1 MRRVVAAAVAGVLL
15 TACGA
20 SSTSPADVRR
30 DKVKAVVDAANTS
43 MTGQLRSA
51 VDDLLFTLSGQ
62 LKAGSL
68 TQADYVALRTY
79 ALRIR
84 GEAGLLSAA
93 PPTTAPPTTAPPTTA
108 PFTAPPAP
116 APPAPAPPAP
126 APPAPAPPAPAPPA
140 PAPTSQAPAPPAPAP
155 TTPAPA
161 KGKGKGGGGKKG
173 GGSTSTSPAPSL
185 PPLPSS
191 NGPVPESTTARH

>member
-1 MRRVVAAAVAGVLL
+1 MRRVIAAAVAGVLL
-15 TACGA
+15 TACGS

-51 VDDLLFTLSGQ
+51 VDDLLSTLSGQ

-108 PFTAPPAP
+108 PPTTAPPTTAPPTTAPPAP
-116 APPAPAPPAP
+116 
-126 APPAPAPPAPAPPA
+126 
-140 PAPTSQAPAPPAPAP
+140 PTSQAPAPPAPAP

-161 KGKGKGGGGKKG
+161 KGKGGGKKG
-173 GGSTSTSPAPSL
+173 GGSISPAPSL
-185 PPLPSS
+185 VPLPSS
-191 NGPVPESTTARH
+191 DGPVPESTTAGH

>member
-15 TACGA
+15 TACGS

-51 VDDLLFTLSGQ
+51 VDDLLSTLSGQ

-108 PFTAPPAP
+108 PPTT
-116 APPAPAPPAP
+116 
-126 APPAPAPPAPAPPA
+126 APPAPAPPA

-161 KGKGKGGGGKKG
+161 KGKGKGGGDKKG
-173 GGSTSTSPAPSL
+173 GGSISPAPSL
-185 PPLPSS
+185 VPLPSS
-191 NGPVPESTTARH
+191 DGPVPESTTAGH

>member
-15 TACGA
+15 TACGS

-51 VDDLLFTLSGQ
+51 VDDLLSTLSGQ

-108 PFTAPPAP
+108 P
-116 APPAPAPPAP
+116 
-126 APPAPAPPAPAPPA
+126 PA

-161 KGKGKGGGGKKG
+161 KGKGKGGGDKKG
-173 GGSTSTSPAPSL
+173 GGSISPAPSL
-185 PPLPSS
+185 VPLPSS
-191 NGPVPESTTARH
+191 DGPVPESTTAGH

>member
-15 TACGA
+15 TACGS

-116 APPAPAPPAP
+116 APPAPAP
-126 APPAPAPPAPAPPA
+126 
-140 PAPTSQAPAPPAPAP
+140 TSQAPAPPAPAP

>member
-15 TACGA
+15 TACGS

-51 VDDLLFTLSGQ
+51 VDDLLSTLSGQ

-108 PFTAPPAP
+108 PFTT
-116 APPAPAPPAP
+116 
-126 APPAPAPPAPAPPA
+126 APPAPAPPA

-161 KGKGKGGGGKKG
+161 KGKGKGDGGKKG

-191 NGPVPESTTARH
+191 NGPVPESTTVRH

>member
-15 TACGA
+15 TACGS

-51 VDDLLFTLSGQ
+51 VDDLLSTLSGQ

-108 PFTAPPAP
+108 PPTTAPFTT
-116 APPAPAPPAP
+116 
-126 APPAPAPPAPAPPA
+126 APPAPAPPA

-161 KGKGKGGGGKKG
+161 KGKGKGGGGEKG

>member
-15 TACGA
+15 TACGS

-51 VDDLLFTLSGQ
+51 VDDLLSTLSGQ

-108 PFTAPPAP
+108 PPTT
-116 APPAPAPPAP
+116 
-126 APPAPAPPAPAPPA
+126 APPAPAPPA

-161 KGKGKGGGGKKG
+161 KGKGGGDKKG
-173 GGSTSTSPAPSL
+173 GGSISPAPSL
-185 PPLPSS
+185 VPLPSS
-191 NGPVPESTTARH
+191 DGPVPESTTAGH

>member
-15 TACGA
+15 TACGS

-51 VDDLLFTLSGQ
+51 VDDLLSTLSGQ

-108 PFTAPPAP
+108 PFTT
-116 APPAPAPPAP
+116 
-126 APPAPAPPAPAPPA
+126 APPAPAPPA
-140 PAPTSQAPAPPAPAP
+140 PAPTSPAPAPPAPAP

>member
-15 TACGA
+15 TACGS

-51 VDDLLFTLSGQ
+51 VDDLLSTLSGQ

-108 PFTAPPAP
+108 PPTTAPPTT
-116 APPAPAPPAP
+116 
-126 APPAPAPPAPAPPA
+126 APPA

-161 KGKGKGGGGKKG
+161 KGKGKGGGDKKG
-173 GGSTSTSPAPSL
+173 GGSISPAPSL
-185 PPLPSS
+185 VPLPSS
-191 NGPVPESTTARH
+191 NGPVPESTTAGH

>member
-15 TACGA
+15 TACGS

-51 VDDLLFTLSGQ
+51 VDDLLSTLSGQ

-108 PFTAPPAP
+108 PPTTAPPTT
-116 APPAPAPPAP
+116 
-126 APPAPAPPAPAPPA
+126 APPA

-161 KGKGKGGGGKKG
+161 KGKGKGGGDKKG
-173 GGSTSTSPAPSL
+173 GGSISPAPSL
-185 PPLPSS
+185 VPLPSS
-191 NGPVPESTTARH
+191 DGPVPESTTAGH

>member
-15 TACGA
+15 TACGS
-20 SSTSPADVRR
+20 SSTSPADLRR

-51 VDDLLFTLSGQ
+51 VDDLLSTLSGQ

-108 PFTAPPAP
+108 PPTTAPPTT
-116 APPAPAPPAP
+116 
-126 APPAPAPPAPAPPA
+126 APPA

-161 KGKGKGGGGKKG
+161 KGKGKGGGDKKG
-173 GGSTSTSPAPSL
+173 GGSISPAPSL
-185 PPLPSS
+185 VPLPSS
-191 NGPVPESTTARH
+191 DGPVPESTTAGH

>member
-15 TACGA
+15 TACGS

-51 VDDLLFTLSGQ
+51 VDDLLSTLSGQ

-93 PPTTAPPTTAPPTTA
+93 PPTTAPPTTAPPTT
-108 PFTAPPAP
+108 PPPTTAPPTT
-116 APPAPAPPAP
+116 APP
-126 APPAPAPPAPAPPA
+126 
-140 PAPTSQAPAPPAPAP
+140 APAPPAPAP

-161 KGKGKGGGGKKG
+161 KGKGKGGGDKKG
-173 GGSTSTSPAPSL
+173 GGSISPAPSL
-185 PPLPSS
+185 VPLPSS
-191 NGPVPESTTARH
+191 DGPVPESTTAGH

>member
-15 TACGA
+15 TACGS
-20 SSTSPADVRR
+20 SSTSPANVRR

-51 VDDLLFTLSGQ
+51 VDDLLSTLSGQ

-108 PFTAPPAP
+108 PPTTAPPTT
-116 APPAPAPPAP
+116 
-126 APPAPAPPAPAPPA
+126 APPA

-161 KGKGKGGGGKKG
+161 KGKGKGGGDKKG
-173 GGSTSTSPAPSL
+173 GGSISPAPSL
-185 PPLPSS
+185 VPLPSS
-191 NGPVPESTTARH
+191 NGPVPESTTAGH

>member
-15 TACGA
+15 TACGS

-51 VDDLLFTLSGQ
+51 VDDLLSTLSGQ
-62 LKAGSL
+62 FKAGSL

-93 PPTTAPPTTAPPTTA
+93 PPTTAPPTTAPFTT
-108 PFTAPPAP
+108 
-116 APPAPAPPAP
+116 
-126 APPAPAPPAPAPPA
+126 APPA

-155 TTPAPA
+155 TTEAPA
-161 KGKGKGGGGKKG
+161 KGKGGGKKG

-185 PPLPSS
+185 VPLPSS
-191 NGPVPESTTARH
+191 NGPVPESTTAGH

>member
-116 APPAPAPPAP
+116 APPAPAP
-126 APPAPAPPAPAPPA
+126 
-140 PAPTSQAPAPPAPAP
+140 TSQAPAPPAPAP

>member
-15 TACGA
+15 TACGS

-51 VDDLLFTLSGQ
+51 VDDLLSTLSGQ
-62 LKAGSL
+62 FKAGSL

-84 GEAGLLSAA
+84 GEAGLLTAA

-108 PFTAPPAP
+108 PPTTAPPTT
-116 APPAPAPPAP
+116 APPITTPPTT
-126 APPAPAPPAPAPPA
+126 APPA

-155 TTPAPA
+155 TTPAPP
-161 KGKGKGGGGKKG
+161 KGKGGGGKKG
-173 GGSTSTSPAPSL
+173 GGSVSPAPSL
-185 PPLPSS
+185 VPLPSS
-191 NGPVPESTTARH
+191 DGPVPESTTARH

>member
-15 TACGA
+15 TACGS

-108 PFTAPPAP
+108 PFTT
-116 APPAPAPPAP
+116 
-126 APPAPAPPAPAPPA
+126 APPAPAPPA

-161 KGKGKGGGGKKG
+161 KGKGKGDGGKKG

>member
-15 TACGA
+15 TACGS

-126 APPAPAPPAPAPPA
+126 APPAPAP
-140 PAPTSQAPAPPAPAP
+140 TSQAPAPPAPAP

>member
-15 TACGA
+15 TACGS
-20 SSTSPADVRR
+20 SSTSPANVRR

-51 VDDLLFTLSGQ
+51 VDDLLSTLSGQ

-108 PFTAPPAP
+108 PPTTAPPTT
-116 APPAPAPPAP
+116 
-126 APPAPAPPAPAPPA
+126 APPA

-161 KGKGKGGGGKKG
+161 KGKGKGGGDKKG
-173 GGSTSTSPAPSL
+173 GGSISPAPSL
-185 PPLPSS
+185 VPLPSS
-191 NGPVPESTTARH
+191 DGPVPESTTAGH

>member
-15 TACGA
+15 TACGS

-51 VDDLLFTLSGQ
+51 VDDLLSTLSGQ

-108 PFTAPPAP
+108 PPTTAPFTT
-116 APPAPAPPAP
+116 
-126 APPAPAPPAPAPPA
+126 APPA

-155 TTPAPA
+155 TTEAPA
-161 KGKGKGGGGKKG
+161 KGKGDGGKKG